1 MSDLSASGTLAGLS
15 IILPVLEEARAIQST
30 LALLQ
35 PWRAQGAE
43 IVVVDGGSEDGT
55 AGLAAPTADRVLVSP
70 PGRGLQMNAG
80 ARAAT
85 GRLLL
90 FLHADTRLPPVA
102 MRELARMLAD
112 DAPGW
117 GRFDIQLDGHHC
129 LLPVVARLMNLRSA
143 LTGIATG
150 DQALFVTRDW
160 FLRVGGF
167 EEIPLMEDIR
177 FSRALRA
184 LAWPRRLRCRATTSG
199 RRWERHG
206 AVRTILLMWTL
217 RLLHF
222 LGVEPTRLARWYQA
236 VR

>member
-1 MSDLSASGTLAGLS
+1 MSDLSAPGMLAGLS
-15 IILPVLEEARAIQST
+15 IILPVLEEAQGIRST
-30 LALLQ
+30 LARLR
-35 PWRAQGAE
+35 PWREQGAE

-55 AGLAAPTADRVLVSP
+55 PALAVQDADRVLTAQC
-70 PGRGLQMNAG
+70 GRGAQMNAG
-80 ARAAT
+80 ASAAG

-90 FLHADTRLPPVA
+90 FLHADTRLPPAA
-102 MRELARMLAD
+102 MPALATMLAE
-112 DAPGW
+112 DALLW
-117 GRFDIQLDGHHC
+117 GRFDIRIEGHHW
-129 LLPVVARLMNLRSA
+129 LLPVVAVLMNLRSA

-150 DQALFVTRDW
+150 DQALFVSRRL
-160 FLRVGGF
+160 FREAGGF
-167 EEIPLMEDIR
+167 EDIPLMEDIR

-206 AVRTILLMWTL
+206 AMRTILLMWTL